1 MPAPSVVFAFIL
13 ATMLGALFHLIVGGD
28 VRLLALYL
36 LAAWF
41 GFSLGQLLG
50 GLLEIEIGSI
60 GVLRILP
67 AVAGALLMLLGAHML
82 LVRPARQK

>member
-1 MPAPSVVFAFIL
+1 MPAPSVAFAFIL
-13 ATMLGALFHLIVGGD
+13 ATMLGALFHLVVGGD

-41 GFSLGQLLG
+41 GFSLGQLVG
-50 GLLEIEIGSI
+50 SALEIELARI

-67 AVAGALLMLLGAHML
+67 AGVGALAMLLGVHTL
-82 LVRPARQK
+82 IVRPMRRR